1 MPIQQ
6 LNVTYGFSPLR
17 VVEVDVKSMDM
28 SKDKKYCGSDD
39 GITNFKLLNRNFKD
53 MPIEKCVPMFVE
65 FHPSDPTPML

>member
-39 GITNFKLLNRNFKD
+39 GITNFKLQFQRH